1 MINQHTKRQNLLLSR
16 ILIFITLFTSLSI
29 KETKAFES
37 SNTPND
43 FLFVSDLCCE
53 YYSNPLVTDT
63 PNPRFSWTLDNPE
76 RSIFQR
82 AYQVLVSSTKE
93 NITKDFG
100 DMWDSRKV
108 DSDQQ
113 VNIVYGGRN
122 LESGKT
128 YFWKVRCWNQF
139 NQVSPYSQVA
149 TFHTGFMRPE
159 DLRARWI
166 QSPNENNS
174 IAPLFRKEF
183 ILDQDVEDA
192 FVYVSGLGYYELYI
206 NGAKIGDHVLDP
218 ATTEYNKIALY
229 VTYNVTKFLNRGIN
243 VVGAILG
250 NGFFSP
256 LEEGLRKYGER
267 PRLLMQMNIRLKNGT
282 IVMVVTDEAW
292 KVSEGPIAYNS
303 IWNGEVYDARLEK
316 VGWSSPDFDASGWK
330 NAEVISASDVELR
343 SQMAPPIKVT
353 RNIRPIRITNPRPG
367 VYVYDF
373 GQNFAGW
380 TKLTVSGPRGT
391 KINLRHAELLND
403 DGMIYAENLRSA
415 KATDVYIL
423 KGEGLETYE
432 PRFTYHGFRYVEVTG
447 FPGEPKLENLLGRV
461 VHSSVETTGNFTC
474 SNELLNKIQAN
485 IIWGQ
490 LSNLMGIPTDCPQR
504 DERMGWMGD
513 AHLSAEEAI
522 YNFWMPSFYEK
533 WVRDIMVSQADDG
546 SVPDVVP
553 PHWSIYPADP
563 AWGTACVLIPWYLY
577 QYYGDVRI
585 LEGSYPCMKSWV
597 DFLTNNARNYV
608 LPYSKYGDWVEPG
621 HVASEITPGELVSTG
636 YYYLDAK
643 ILSEV
648 AHVLGRSE
656 DENAY
661 SSLADRISDAFNRAF
676 LDKSIGQYAKGSQ
689 TSNAF
694 ALHLGIVPKTYVNQ
708 VVDNLIDD
716 IYRVHNGHLNT
727 GILGTKFLL
736 ESLTDLGYCDV
747 MYKIATQETY
757 PSWGYWIRLGAT
769 TLWERWEPINET
781 GGGMASYNH
790 IMFGSI
796 GKWFYANLAGIKAG
810 SPGYSKITIR
820 PYPVGDLKWVKAHV
834 KTIRGVVS
842 SSWIRTEKSFSLNVT
857 IPLNTLATVCIPKM
871 QLENVIV
878 RESSKTIWRDGSF
891 LGNVDG
897 ISSGSDEGEYIS
909 FVVGSGKYSFE
920 LQGNLP
926 PKSEV
931 KYSDLKISEKIIVQ
945 NKPISISIRVINP
958 GPHAIEAEVNL
969 YVDGDEAASKYVLL
983 GAHESREITFT
994 YQFATT
1000 GSHSVKVATVPAI
1013 YVNVIQP
1020 QEIFVF
1026 EMLAMVV
1033 LVVAL
1038 VLYINN
1044 RPSVLSGSK

>member
-1 MINQHTKRQNLLLSR
+1 MPLGFRK
-16 ILIFITLFTSLSI
+16 TSSYGDSS
-29 KETKAFES
+29 S
-37 SNTPND
+37 SND
-43 FLFVSDLCCE
+43 SLFLTDLLCE
-53 YYSNPLVTDT
+53 YSSNPLGVDT
-63 PNPRFSWTLDNPE
+63 PTLRFSWTLNSLR
-76 RSIFQR
+76 RSVFQK
-82 AYQVLVSSTKE
+82 AYQILVASNKE
-93 NITKDFG
+93 NITKDIG
-100 DMWDSRKV
+100 DMWDSGKV
-108 DSDQQ
+108 DSNEQIN
-113 VNIVYGGRN
+113 VFYEGRD

-139 NQVSPYSQVA
+139 GQISPFSEVA
-149 TFHTGFMRPE
+149 IFHTGLLHHE
-159 DLRARWI
+159 DLRAKWI

-183 ILDQDVEDA
+183 TLDQDVEDA
-192 FVYVSGLGYYELYI
+192 YAYVSGLGYYELYI
-206 NGAKIGDHVLDP
+206 NGARVGDHVLDP
-218 ATTEYNKIALY
+218 ATTEYDKIALY
-229 VTYNVTKFLNRGIN
+229 ATYNVTKFLNRGIN

-256 LEEGLRKYGER
+256 LEEGLRKYGDR
-267 PRLLMQMNIRLKNGT
+267 PRLLIQMNIRLADDT
-282 IVMVVTDEAW
+282 IITVVTDETW
-292 KVSEGPIAYNS
+292 KVSDGPILYNS

-316 VGWSSPDFDASGWK
+316 IGWSSPGFDASGWK
-330 NAEVISASDVELR
+330 DAEVVPVSDLELK
-343 SQMAPPIKVT
+343 SQIAPPIKVVK
-353 RNIRPIRITNPRPG
+353 NIRPIKIMSPRPG
-367 VYVYDF
+367 VYIYDF

-391 KINLRHAELLND
+391 KVTLRHAELLRD
-403 DGMIYAENLRSA
+403 DGMIYTENLRSA

-423 KGEGLETYE
+423 KGDGLETYE

-474 SNELLNKIQAN
+474 SNELLNEIQEN
-485 IIWGQ
+485 ILWGQ
-490 LSNLMGIPTDCPQR
+490 LSNLMSIPTDCPQR

-522 YNFWMPSFYEK
+522 YNFWMTSFYEK
-533 WVRDIMVSQADDG
+533 WVRDIMVAQADDG

-585 LEGSYPCMKSWV
+585 LEDSYPCMKRWV
-597 DFLTNNARNYV
+597 DFLTSNARNYV
-608 LPYSKYGDWVEPG
+608 LAVSNYGDWVEPG
-621 HVASEITPGELVSTG
+621 HVTSEITPGELISTG
-636 YYYLDAK
+636 YYYQDAK
-643 ILSEV
+643 ILSQV
-648 AHVLGRSE
+648 AHILGRSE
-656 DENAY
+656 DEEAY
-661 SSLADRISDAFNRAF
+661 SSLANKISDAFNRAF
-676 LDKSIGQYAKGSQ
+676 LDESKGQYAKGSQ

-694 ALHLGIVPKTYVNQ
+694 ALYLGIVPKTYVNQ
-708 VVDNLIDD
+708 VVENLIDD
-716 IYRVHNGHLNT
+716 ICRVHRGHLNT
-727 GILGTKFLL
+727 GILGTKFLS
-736 ESLTDLGYCDV
+736 ESLTDLGYGEV

-757 PSWGYWIRLGAT
+757 PGWGYWIRLGAT

-796 GKWFYANLAGIKAG
+796 GKWFYASLAGIRAD

-820 PYPVGDLKWVKAHV
+820 PYPLGDLKWVRAYV
-834 KTIRGVVS
+834 RTIRGVVS
-842 SSWIRTEKSFSLNVT
+842 SSWTRTENSFSLNVT
-857 IPLNTLATVCIPKM
+857 IPPNALATVCIPKM
-871 QLENVIV
+871 QLENITV
-878 RESSKTIWRDGSF
+878 RESGTTIWRGESF

-909 FVVGSGKYSFE
+909 FVVCSGSYSFE

-926 PKSEV
+926 AKSEV
-931 KYSDLKISEKIIVQ
+931 QYSGLKISEKIIEQ
-945 NKPISISIRVINP
+945 NKPISISVNVINL
-958 GPHAIEAEVNL
+958 GSGSIETEVKL

-1000 GSHSVKVATVPAI
+1000 GSHGVKVATLPTF

-1020 QEIFVF
+1020 REIFVF

-1038 VLYINN
+1038 ALYINN